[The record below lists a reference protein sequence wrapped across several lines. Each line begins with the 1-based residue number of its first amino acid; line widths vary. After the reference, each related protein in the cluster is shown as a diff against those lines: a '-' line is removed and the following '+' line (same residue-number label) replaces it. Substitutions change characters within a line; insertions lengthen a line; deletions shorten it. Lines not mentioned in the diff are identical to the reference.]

1 MRIVETLAIGDVRP
15 GMRLAEA
22 LLDESGRVLVPGGCE
37 LTDSVV
43 QGLIRRD
50 IAKLMVEREIEE
62 DPATRA
68 ARQARVVAQL
78 DRLFRKAGD
87 GLETRQLYQAIL
99 DFRMADQA

>member
-1 MRIVETLAIGDVRP
+1 MKTVETVAIGDVRP

-37 LTDSVV
+37 LTDSMVH
-43 QGLIRRD
+43 GLMRRD
-50 IAKLMVEREIEE
+50 IAELTIEREIEE

-68 ARQARVVAQL
+68 AREARVIAQL

-87 GLETRQLYQAIL
+87 GLETRQLYRAIL